1 MQVVQNASPM
11 ALFFPAS
18 QSAHCVDPVEAVILP
33 PSQSMHAVPAVLLM
47 AFPAGHRVQDAA
59 AATAAYDPLSQ
70 SKQLLCPVAGCDVP
84 AAQALHVIEPVPLE
98 T

>member
-1 MQVVQNASPM
+1 
-11 ALFFPAS
+11 
-18 QSAHCVDPVEAVILP
+18 
-33 PSQSMHAVPAVLLM
+33 MHAVPAVLLM

-59 AATAAYDPLSQ
+59 AAPAAYDPLSQ
-70 SKQLLCPVAGCDVP
+70 SEQLLCPVAGCDVP